1 MSARTFQSYLRN
13 SVLLLSSFLVC
24 LPADA
29 QLFPKARPDNVIKP
43 KNIHGVV
50 QDLRGTPLPG
60 ARVFLRDMKTKVV
73 RTLETDQNG
82 EYKVFALTPTVD
94 YELYAEFKGKTSE
107 KKFVSSFLNREDN
120 VLNFQLDVAVIENSA
135 GLNSADGAAFKTFD
149 LVELHA
155 SFELPLGVPAPIPA
169 VLLLHGY
176 GEDRSA
182 WKDFSKELLNRGW
195 AVMALDLRGHG
206 ESRLKNQRPFQA
218 SPDWRTNLHE
228 FPVDL

>member
-50 QDLRGTPLPG
+50 QDLRATPLAG

-73 RTLETDQNG
+73 RTIETDQNG
-82 EYKVFALTPTVD
+82 EYKVFGLPPTVD
-94 YELYAEFKGKTSE
+94 YELHAEFKGKSSE

-120 VLNFQLDVAVIENSA
+120 VLNFQLDAAIADNPAAAAAPSGQTAV
-135 GLNSADGAAFKTFD
+135 FKTFD

-169 VLLLHGY
+169 VLLL
-176 GEDRSA
+176 
-182 WKDFSKELLNRGW
+182 
-195 AVMALDLRGHG
+195 
-206 ESRLKNQRPFQA
+206 
-218 SPDWRTNLHE
+218 
-228 FPVDL
+228 